1 MWGARAYE
9 FRTMRALATAVL
21 LLSLPA
27 LAEEAPDG
35 AAIYR
40 AKCKSCHGADGRA
53 DTKIGRQG
61 KIEDFSTA
69 AWQAE
74 FTDAKILEVLND
86 GVKNTKMKAYK
97 DRLTPAEL
105 DAVAKHL
112 RTFAK

>member
-1 MWGARAYE
+1 MTRV
-9 FRTMRALATAVL
+9 LATFAL
-21 LLSLPA
+21 LLSLHSFA
-27 LAEEAPDG
+27 DEAPDG

-69 AWQAE
+69 TWQSE
-74 FTDAKILEVLND
+74 FTDAKILEVLRD
-86 GVKNTKMKAYK
+86 GVKNTKMKSYK
-97 DRLTPAEL
+97 DRLSPAEL

-112 RTFAK
+112 RTFGK